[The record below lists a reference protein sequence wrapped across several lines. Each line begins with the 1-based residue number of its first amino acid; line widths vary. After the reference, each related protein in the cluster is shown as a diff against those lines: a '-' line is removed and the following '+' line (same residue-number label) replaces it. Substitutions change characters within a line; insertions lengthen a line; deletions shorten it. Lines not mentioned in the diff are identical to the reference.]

1 MPLATITISAALAA
15 GVSGSCNVNVPI
27 AAGSLNSSVQ
37 ATFWVPPSGNAA
49 QMVFSGPVT
58 SAVPQNG
65 SWTFPLTIT
74 PLAGLTG
81 SNFNLA
87 ATSAPYLTV
96 TVPSSTFALDGT
108 DPFTE
113 QITVSA
119 SPSLAQGTYE
129 IGFTANG
136 PGQYANYSVFVTIT
150 SATVSDFEVSP
161 VQGESVQAGGS
172 ISFTTAVTPINQWVY
187 GCGDADESGG
197 ERRSGVVVR
206 AGDGDAERRAAVFD
220 RDADDFVFD
229 AGG

>member
-172 ISFTTAVTPINQWVY
+172 ISFTTAVTPINGFTGSVTLTSP
-187 GCGDADESGG
+187 GASGG
-197 ERRSGVVVR
+197 VGLSF
-206 AGDGDAERRAAVFD
+206 AERRAAVCD
-220 RDADDFVFD
+220 RDSDDFVFD